1 MDHMLTCSDIHVYFL
16 VLCITF
22 CFLLPSLTKW
32 RQRCSLNC
40 KNIFALCTCHRGFSI
55 LDNHLLLYSTF
66 AANVGFGAT
75 AELLPRGCA
84 GSAKKVKRWE
94 EGERKSRFKSWRKLF
109 DNCSFVSRTG
119 AFSHELNNFFYC
131 LASSGIEFHYPVIW
145 KITSHWYPHP

>member
-1 MDHMLTCSDIHVYFL
+1 MLYHIFYSVVEASCGNKHPMDRMLTCSDIHVYFL

-32 RQRCSLNC
+32 RQRCSLSC
-40 KNIFALCTCHRGFSI
+40 KNVCALCTCHQGFSI

-75 AELLPRGCA
+75 VELLPRGCA

-94 EGERKSRFKSWRKLF
+94 EGEMKSTVQLWGKIF
-109 DNCSFVSRTG
+109 DNRSFVSRTG
-119 AFSHELNNFFYC
+119 AFSHELNNFFN
-131 LASSGIEFHYPVIW
+131 V
-145 KITSHWYPHP
+145 